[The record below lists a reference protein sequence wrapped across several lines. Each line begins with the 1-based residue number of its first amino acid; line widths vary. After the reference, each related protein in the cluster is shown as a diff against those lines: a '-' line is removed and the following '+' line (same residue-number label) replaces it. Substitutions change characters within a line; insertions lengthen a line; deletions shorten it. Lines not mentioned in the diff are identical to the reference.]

1 MKTKSA
7 AGRVWGL
14 RLSLGMV
21 MGGLGVTSQNMLAA
35 TSSSLSKEIQFQD
48 TTVTLP
54 ESIRAETLQ
63 DGQGLM
69 LSWAPLSAAVS
80 PLLLISF
87 QAKTN
92 LQAAAAAQVQLI
104 LSMETMGNK
113 ALPGVQRV
121 DLTTNAAPLGPHN
134 ATEVRVTVQMKELG
148 NLTRAY
154 WIFPAAERVWQA
166 MLPDGGKKE
175 IAKARKV
182 IADIKLKANP
192 KADGPPGAEVKP
204 RLEPPAR

>member
-1 MKTKSA
+1 MKTKPA

-14 RLSLGMV
+14 CLSLGVV
-21 MGGLGVTSQNMLAA
+21 MGGLAVTTQNMLAA

-54 ESIRAETLQ
+54 ESIRGETLN

-69 LSWAPLSAAVS
+69 LSWAPLSATVS

-87 QAKTN
+87 QSKTN
-92 LQAAAAAQVQLI
+92 LQVAVATQVQSI
-104 LSMETMGNK
+104 IFMETVGNK
-113 ALPGVQRV
+113 ALPAFQRV
-121 DLTTNAAPLGPHN
+121 DLTTNAVALGPYN
-134 ATEVRVTVQMKELG
+134 AMEIRATVRLKDIG

-154 WIFPAAERVWQA
+154 WVFPAAERVWQA

-182 IADIKLKANP
+182 IANIKLKANP
-192 KADGPPGAEVKP
+192 KADGPPAPE
-204 RLEPPAR
+204 